1 MDLTIRKSELL
12 KELQYVQGVVERKT
26 TVPILSNL
34 LLETSGNFLQITA
47 TDLDVTLRCSCRAE
61 VKVSGAFTV
70 SARKLFDIVRL
81 LPEADIHFKSTSPDW
96 VQVVCQ
102 RSKFK
107 LAGLSKENFPD
118 IPTVKGESMTLPG
131 RALRYMIPRC
141 VFAITQEE
149 SRYTLNGALL
159 IVRPS
164 GITLVTTDGHRL
176 AFLSHACDVAGAD
189 SESRVLV
196 PKKTLV
202 ELSKLTTEDVE
213 AVTFGHSE
221 NHLFFKV
228 ADRLLVSR
236 ILSGQFP
243 NFEMVIP
250 KDNEHRARIVT
261 LDLVEALRRSA
272 VMADE
277 LSRAVRFSL
286 KSNQLDLSAA
296 SADVGEA
303 SESVPIEYAD
313 EPIEIGF
320 NAYYML
326 DFLTTLESEKVDLW
340 LKDRETQGLLNP
352 AEKGDF
358 EYSYV
363 IMPMKI

>member
-1 MDLTIRKSELL
+1 MDLTIRKGELL

-34 LLETSGNFLQITA
+34 LLETTGNSLLITA
-47 TDLDVTLRCSCRAE
+47 TDLDVTLRCSCHAE

-81 LPEADIHFKSTSPDW
+81 LPEADIHFKSASAEW
-96 VQVVCQ
+96 IQVVCQ

-107 LAGLSKENFPD
+107 IAGLSKENFPE
-118 IPTVKGESMTLPG
+118 IPTVKGDSLNLPG
-131 RALRYMIPRC
+131 HALRYMIPRC

-159 IVRPS
+159 IVRPG
-164 GITLVTTDGHRL
+164 GITFVTTDGHRL
-176 AFLSHACDVAGAD
+176 AFLSHACEIEGAD

-202 ELSKLTTEDVE
+202 ELSKLVAEDVE
-213 AVTFGHSE
+213 TITFGHSE

-250 KDNEHRARIVT
+250 KDNERRARAVT
-261 LDLVEALRRSA
+261 LDLVDALRRSA

-286 KSNQLDLSAA
+286 KTDQLELSAA
-296 SADVGEA
+296 SADVGES
-303 SESVPIEYAD
+303 SESIPIEYQD
-313 EPIEIGF
+313 DPMEIGF

-340 LKDRETQGLLNP
+340 LKDRETQGLLKP
-352 AEKGDF
+352 GEAGEF

>member
-1 MDLTIRKSELL
+1 MDLTIRKGELL

-34 LLETSGNFLQITA
+34 LLETSGNSLQITA
-47 TDLDVTLRCSCRAE
+47 TDLDVTLRCSCRADI
-61 VKVSGAFTV
+61 KVSGAFTV

-81 LPEADIHFKSTSPDW
+81 LPEADIHFKATSAEW

-107 LAGLSKENFPD
+107 IAGLSKENFPD
-118 IPTVKGESMTLPG
+118 IPTVKGDHLSVPG
-131 RALRYMIPRC
+131 KALRYMIPRC

-159 IVRPS
+159 ILRP
-164 GITLVTTDGHRL
+164 GTITLVTTDGHRL
-176 AFLSHACDVAGAD
+176 AFLSHACDIEGAD
-189 SESRVLV
+189 GESRVLV

-202 ELSKLTTEDVE
+202 ELSKLVTEDVE
-213 AVTFGHSE
+213 TVTFGHSE

-250 KDNEHRARIVT
+250 KDNERRARLVT
-261 LDLVEALRRSA
+261 LDLVDALRRA
-272 VMADE
+272 AIMADE
-277 LSRAVRFSL
+277 MSRAVRFGL
-286 KSNQLDLSAA
+286 KTNQLELSAA

-303 SESVPIEYAD
+303 SESVSVEYED
-313 EPIEIGF
+313 EPMEIGF
-320 NAYYML
+320 NAHYML
-326 DFLTTLESEKVDLW
+326 DFLTTLDCEKVDLW
-340 LKDRETQGLLNP
+340 LRDRETQGLLKP
-352 AEKGDF
+352 SEAGDF